1 MGGLRRLVR
10 KVVRRKAAVPD
21 PQTRRQQRIAD
32 AIRASGLF
40 DAEWYREQLSAPL
53 PPGTDPVEHYVTVGS
68 TTDISPN
75 PCFDTEWYRQ
85 SPLTPQRLDVAP
97 FIHYVNRGAA
107 RNLPPH
113 PMFDPEYYLEQ
124 HPEAAEH
131 PGGALGHYL
140 QEGWRTGALPSA
152 DFDLA
157 SYRRV
162 YGQET
167 APPLADFI
175 KRTRRLMEETRGWEH
190 LPRTSE
196 SFDHA
201 AAEEFKARVLTEYA
215 ALDEEPPL
223 VTVVIP
229 TKDRRE
235 GVLTAV
241 RSVLDQTWTTWQLV
255 IVDDGSTDGTA
266 EALAPFLS
274 DPRIELVRRERAGG
288 VSVARNTG
296 LARARGDYVAY
307 LDSDNTW
314 VPEFLEVMVAFM
326 RTRGLRFGYAV
337 SELVEEKEGG
347 RRGYRALPFNREALR
362 ERNYIDCIV

>member
-175 KRTRRLMEETRGWEH
+175 KRTRRLMEETRGWE
-190 LPRTSE
+190 P
-196 SFDHA
+196 A
-201 AAEEFKARVLTEYA
+201 
-215 ALDEEPPL
+215 PPS
-223 VTVVIP
+223 
-229 TKDRRE
+229 
-235 GVLTAV
+235 GV
-241 RSVLDQTWTTWQLV
+241 
-255 IVDDGSTDGTA
+255 
-266 EALAPFLS
+266 
-274 DPRIELVRRERAGG
+274 AGPY
-288 VSVARNTG
+288 N
-296 LARARGDYVAY
+296 
-307 LDSDNTW
+307 
-314 VPEFLEVMVAFM
+314 
-326 RTRGLRFGYAV
+326 
-337 SELVEEKEGG
+337 
-347 RRGYRALPFNREALR
+347 GYRALEDLLHRITRAHPMAAAWAAEYFDIYADMKAVQDAYRTVLPGTHKA
-362 ERNYIDCIV
+362 